1 MFKKYIIIST
11 VMTLIVLIA
20 GIIMLYPHS
29 EQNQNFQCQ
38 SDVSI
43 SKTRSNGDIDE
54 LKVSTFFLFNA
65 PHLITVIHKGILK
78 SADRIWLV
86 DRNLQ
91 IKVDKLKGSNI
102 YYIAEKKMSKTPDDT
117 APPNIVSEMM
127 LDSINYFY
135 MSRIKENALLIQGFV
150 LPVMMCVDIESE

>member
-29 EQNQNFQCQ
+29 EQNQDFQCR

-91 IKVDKLKGSNI
+91 IKVDK
-102 YYIAEKKMSKTPDDT
+102 
-117 APPNIVSEMM
+117 
-127 LDSINYFY
+127 
-135 MSRIKENALLIQGFV
+135 GFV
-150 LPVMMCVDIESE
+150 E